1 MPTITDTNRVYSTIY
16 VKCDKVKRN
25 CLQKTETIKGETGK
39 KIKLEELSLF
49 IAVDGAGAICTATVT
64 AQAGEGEETTIAV
77 FEGTKLQYEEQK
89 KAVNFEAEAGES
101 IVLRWYLTTSD
112 TKIRT
117 RIRYVSYTYS
127 VETVEDPEEPEDPGD
142 PEIIAYL
149 VIPCASETDAENIK
163 NKIKNTV
170 PEIEIY
176 VKKDRQVMG

>member
-64 AQAGEGEETTIAV
+64 AQAGKGEETTIAV
-77 FEGTKLQYEEQK
+77 FKGTKLQYEEQK

-101 IVLRWYLTTSD
+101 IVLRWYLTTSN

-127 VETVEDPEEPEDPGD
+127 METVED

-149 VIPCASETDAENIK
+149 IIPCASETDAENIK

-170 PEIEIY
+170 QEIEIY
-176 VKKDRQVMG
+176 VKKDR